1 MRVTR
6 PSAFLHTLPLALAL
20 GLAACENP
28 GAPSSLARPEP
39 ASLATVPAQGTSS
52 TLDFGTWNLE
62 WFGYESEGPSNE
74 TLQLQNVRDV
84 ITGADLD
91 IWGLQEVVRET
102 HFNDLVSQLPSG
114 YAGFLANDP
123 MVTDGAAYYS
133 GYDGTEQKV
142 GLIYKTSHATVKSAR
157 VILTAYDYEW
167 AGRPPLEVQLS
178 VSLNGVTQDLTVIV
192 LHAKAG
198 SQSGDWDRRSKAS
211 AALKS
216 YLDSTYPTQRVMVI
230 GDFNDDVDASIVR
243 PKASPYAN
251 FVGDSLDY
259 RFPTKALSDAG
270 ISSTVYYSDM
280 VDHQLGTNDVQASYV
295 AGSAKVLRV
304 DEYVADYDQTT
315 SDHFPV
321 LTRYTWGTS
330 GSTNAPPSASFTYTC
345 SGLTCGF
352 TDTSTDSDGT
362 IASRAWAFGDGGTST
377 AATPSHTYAAG
388 GTYTVQL
395 TVTDDDGATGT
406 TSQSV
411 TVSSTSAGFTLS
423 ATGYKVKGI
432 QHADLSWSGAT
443 STSVDVY
450 RNGAKITTT
459 ANDGAHT
466 DNIGKSGGGTYTYR
480 VCEAGTSTCSND
492 ATVVF

>member
-1 MRVTR
+1 MRHALPFR
-6 PSAFLHTLPLALAL
+6 TLRALSLAALAA
-20 GLAACENP
+20 LAACENP
-28 GAPSSLARPEP
+28 GGPTPLAAPEP
-39 ASLATVPAQGTSS
+39 AALATIPAQGTSS

-74 TLQLQNVRDV
+74 MLQLQNVRDV
-84 ITGADLD
+84 IAGADLD
-91 IWGLQEVVRET
+91 VWGVQEVVSVS
-102 HFNDLVSQLPSG
+102 HFDNLVSQLSG
-114 YAGFLANDP
+114 YDGFLANDP
-123 MVTDGAAYYS
+123 LVTDGAAYYS
-133 GYDGTEQKV
+133 DFSGTEQKV
-142 GLIYKTSHATVKSAR
+142 GLIYKTSHATVRSAR
-157 VILTAYDYEW
+157 IILTAYDYEF

-216 YLDSTYPTQRVMVI
+216 YLDATYPTQRVMVI
-230 GDFNDDVDASIVR
+230 GDWNDDVDVSIVR

-251 FVGDSLDY
+251 FVADSLDY
-259 RFPTKALSDAG
+259 RFPTGALSDAG
-270 ISSTVYYSDM
+270 ITSTVYYSDM
-280 VDHQLGTNDVQASYV
+280 IDHHMGTNDLQASYV
-295 AGSAKVLRV
+295 AGSARVLRA

-321 LTRYTWGTS
+321 LTRYAWGSS
-330 GSTNAPPSASFTYTC
+330 GTTNAPPSASFGYTC
-345 SGLTCGF
+345 SGLACSF

-362 IASRAWAFGDGGTST
+362 IAARSWAFGDGGTST
-377 AATPSHTYAAG
+377 AANPSHTYAAG

-395 TVTDDDGATGT
+395 TVTDDDGATAT
-406 TSQSV
+406 ASKSV
-411 TVSSTSAGFTLS
+411 TVSSASGGITLS
-423 ATGYKVKGI
+423 ARGYKVKGI

-450 RNGAKITTT
+450 RNGAKVATT

-466 DNIGKSGGGTYTYR
+466 DNIGASGGGTYTYR

>member
-1 MRVTR
+1 MRFPR
-6 PSAFLHTLPLALAL
+6 PSALRVLPLALAL

-28 GAPSSLARPEP
+28 GAPAPLARPEA
-39 ASLATVPAQGTSS
+39 ASLATIPAQGTSS

-84 ITGADLD
+84 IAGADLD
-91 IWGLQEVVRET
+91 IWGVQEVVSVS
-102 HFNDLVSQLPSG
+102 HFDDLVSQLSG
-114 YAGFLANDP
+114 YDGFLANDP

-133 GYDGTEQKV
+133 DFSGTEQKV

-251 FVGDSLDY
+251 FVADSLDY
-259 RFPTKALSDAG
+259 RFPTGALSAAG

-280 VDHQLGTNDVQASYV
+280 VDHHLGSNDVQASYV
-295 AGSAKVLRV
+295 AGSATVLRV

-330 GSTNAPPSASFTYTC
+330 GTINAPPLASFTYSC

-352 TDTSTDSDGT
+352 TDTSTDGDGS
-362 IASRAWAFGDGGTST
+362 IASRSWTFGDGGAST
-377 AATPSHTYAAG
+377 AANPSHTYAAG

-411 TVSSTSAGFTLS
+411 TVSTSSGGGITLS
-423 ATGYKVKGI
+423 ARGYKVKGV

-450 RNGAKITTT
+450 RNGAKVTTT

>member
-1 MRVTR
+1 MQHAPWFYPLR
-6 PSAFLHTLPLALAL
+6 ALPLALA
-20 GLAACENP
+20 LAACENP
-28 GAPSSLARPEP
+28 GAPAPRAAPDA
-39 ASLATVPAQGTSS
+39 ASLATVPAQGTAA

-84 ITGADLD
+84 IAGADLD
-91 IWGLQEVVRET
+91 VWAVQEVVSES
-102 HFNDLVSQLPSG
+102 HFGDLVSQLPG

-123 MVTDGAAYYS
+123 SVTDGAAYYS
-133 GYDGTEQKV
+133 DFSGTEQKV
-142 GLIYKTSHATVKSAR
+142 GLVYKTGIASVRGAR
-157 VILTAYDYEW
+157 IILTAYDYEF

-192 LHAKAG
+192 LHGKAG
-198 SQSGDWDRRSKAS
+198 TSSSDWDRRSKAS

-216 YLDSTYPTQRVMVI
+216 YLDSTHPTQRVMVI
-230 GDFNDDVDASIVR
+230 GDWNDDVDASITR

-251 FVGDSLDY
+251 FVADSLDY
-259 RFPTKALSDAG
+259 RFPTKLLSDAG

-280 VDHQLGTNDVQASYV
+280 VDHHLGTNEMQASYV
-295 AGSAKVLRV
+295 AGSAAVLRA

-321 LTRYTWGTS
+321 LTRYTWGVS
-330 GSTNAPPSASFTYTC
+330 AGTNAPPSAGFTYSC
-345 SGLTCGF
+345 SGLICTF
-352 TDTSTDSDGT
+352 TDASTDSDGT
-362 IASRAWAFGDGGTST
+362 IASHSWTFGDGGVAT
-377 AATPSHTYAAG
+377 ATNPSHTYAAG
-388 GTYTVQL
+388 GTYTVSL
-395 TVTDDDGATGT
+395 TVTDDDGATASA
-406 TSQSV
+406 SQSV
-411 TVSSTSAGFTLS
+411 TVSSTAGGVTLTAS
-423 ATGYKVKGI
+423 GYKVKGI
-432 QHADLSWSGAT
+432 QHADLAWAGAA

-450 RNGAKITTT
+450 RNGAKVATT

-480 VCEAGTSTCSND
+480 VCEAGTATCSND

>member
-1 MRVTR
+1 MPHALPFR
-6 PSAFLHTLPLALAL
+6 TLRALSVAALAA
-20 GLAACENP
+20 LAACENP
-28 GAPSSLARPEP
+28 GAPTPLAAPGT
-39 ASLATVPAQGTSS
+39 AALATIPAQGTSS

-84 ITGADLD
+84 IAGADLD
-91 IWGLQEVVRET
+91 VWGVQEVVSVS
-102 HFNDLVSQLPSG
+102 HFDNLVSQLSG
-114 YAGFLANDP
+114 YDGFLANDP
-123 MVTDGAAYYS
+123 LVTDGAAYYS
-133 GYDGTEQKV
+133 DFSGTEQKV

-157 VILTAYDYEW
+157 IILTAYDYEF

-216 YLDSTYPTQRVMVI
+216 YLDSTWPTQRVMVI
-230 GDFNDDVDASIVR
+230 GDWNDDVDASIVR

-251 FVGDSLDY
+251 FVADSLDY

-270 ISSTVYYSDM
+270 ITSTVYYSDM
-280 VDHQLGTNDVQASYV
+280 IDHHMGTNDLQASYV
-295 AGSAKVLRV
+295 AGSARVLRA

-330 GSTNAPPSASFTYTC
+330 GSTNAPPSASFTYSC

-352 TDTSTDSDGT
+352 TDTSTDSDGS
-362 IASRAWAFGDGGTST
+362 ISSRGWAFGDGGAST
-377 AATPSHTYAAG
+377 ATNPSHTYAAG

-395 TVTDDDGATGT
+395 TVTDDDGATAT
-406 TSQSV
+406 TSSSV
-411 TVSSTSAGFTLS
+411 TVSSTSAGITLS
-423 ATGYKVKGI
+423 ALGYKVKGI

-450 RNGAKITTT
+450 RNGAKVATT

-480 VCEAGTSTCSND
+480 VCEAGTSTCSNET
-492 ATVVF
+492 TVVF